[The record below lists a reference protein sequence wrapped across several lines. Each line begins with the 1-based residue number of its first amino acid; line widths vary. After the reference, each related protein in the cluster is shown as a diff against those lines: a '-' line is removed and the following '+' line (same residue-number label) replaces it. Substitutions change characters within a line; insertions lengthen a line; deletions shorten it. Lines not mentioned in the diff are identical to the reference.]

1 MDKSRDDVRQS
12 GGGASRLSSRHIIN
26 KQSGHNKL
34 FSGVN
39 LLYSPP
45 PTIFCENKQN
55 PHLFLDSL
63 ACRFAFVYAALMVL
77 IRVSQIMLSD
87 GGEDLKIPLEK
98 PKKQRLVKKLSA
110 VNRASSSN
118 EEDFEMGCDMSDR
131 EIEFPSQ
138 SHPSM
143 CTTGKRFKLPKKQ
156 FFDDCNGVDHASVPR
171 KLRSAMKKRSR
182 ESLSPPL
189 PDSKKLNHTISLRVE
204 SPLKKDGIKKSKL
217 SMKQGSSDWS
227 TNHAAGPITKD
238 EEEVVETLYALAGM
252 FPDNDSH
259 DKRKLE
265 TTPLEAKLPALP
277 DCKDSPTPAIEDSA
291 ITKEDESSIFPLRTT
306 ESTNTPSSNVDNS
319 VKETA
324 GVDSLNEPGVQ
335 EQHDSNDS
343 KTLNVKSESCVS
355 QVNLHGMIS
364 SLSKTEHNDDKPSCN
379 PVKFHLLPE
388 LNLDSGMKQSSQKD
402 TSLLDRKPELVLG
415 FLKHGHLVRY
425 CIHYTDTCILFA
437 SFFKGPG
444 LWPGLSPMVLHDA
457 GSLSPLQSSA
467 AKTPA
472 WLDTAKCA
480 YKPSSFENGISF
492 GKVSKG
498 TGDRRSLK
506 RCAAHVYISRLI
518 RDLKMPE
525 SKEKLPLQP
534 DPLRTA
540 HVRQKQGIVMAIN
553 DFDSVKHGLN
563 GVISCNNIGSSTS
576 GRSLSEVRNGFLQ
589 HNRFHEDHQQNAAS
603 SRVNTLQKQG
613 FDFLSLSAGGGGAAE
628 ATKSFNRT
636 GNHGI
641 APSLQFQVPY
651 LHSLAQHQRF
661 MTHSM
666 PQTRYPTSAYPDQLS
681 TSTSASPQQV
691 QLQLPPYLS
700 SPFLG
705 PPHTS
710 PTFSTKQQQQHQHQ
724 HQHQQHQQQHQQQ
737 QQQQHQHHHQ
747 QLWAAHLAAQYR
759 PAGTSTAM
767 NQFPSWV
774 NGRHDPTLLHCPQS
788 TPSPSALEVFGPK
801 YSPIS
806 QQQQLQ
812 QQQQQQQPQLVSI
825 PPTRV
830 KRQDHHL
837 PLVYEETEGGFWTG
851 GAFPLQLL
859 CNERL

>member
-1 MDKSRDDVRQS
+1 MDKSRDDVGRS
-12 GGGASRLSSRHIIN
+12 GGGVSRLSSRQIFN

-34 FSGVN
+34 FSV
-39 LLYSPP
+39 
-45 PTIFCENKQN
+45 
-55 PHLFLDSL
+55 
-63 ACRFAFVYAALMVL
+63 
-77 IRVSQIMLSD
+77 SD

-138 SHPSM
+138 SLSSM

-204 SPLKKDGIKKSKL
+204 SPLKKDGLKKSKL

-259 DKRKLE
+259 DKHKSE

-277 DCKDSPTPAIEDSA
+277 DCKESPTPAIEDSA
-291 ITKEDESSIFPLRTT
+291 ITKEDESSICPLRTT

-343 KTLNVKSESCVS
+343 KTLNVKSESCVP
-355 QVNLHGMIS
+355 QENLHGMIS
-364 SLSKTEHNDDKPSCN
+364 SLSKIEHNDDKLSCN

-415 FLKHGHLVRY
+415 ATTFGGQSVQQDMIMEPRN
-425 CIHYTDTCILFA
+425 
-437 SFFKGPG
+437 KGPG

-457 GSLSPLQSSA
+457 RSLSPSLQSSA
-467 AKTPA
+467 AKAPA
-472 WLDTAKCA
+472 WLDMAKCA

-498 TGDRRSLK
+498 TSDRRSLK

-540 HVRQKQGIVMAIN
+540 HVGQKQGIVMAIN
-553 DFDSVKHGLN
+553 DFDSVKKGLN
-563 GVISCNNIGSSTS
+563 GVISCNNMGSSTS

-589 HNRFHEDHQQNAAS
+589 HNRLHEDHQQNAAS
-603 SRVNTLQKQG
+603 PQVNNLQKQG
-613 FDFLSLSAGGGGAAE
+613 FDFLSLSAGGAVAAE
-628 ATKSFNRT
+628 ATKSCNRT

-666 PQTRYPTSAYPDQLS
+666 PQTCYPSSAYPDQLS
-681 TSTSASPQQV
+681 TSTSASSQQV

-710 PTFSTKQQQQHQHQ
+710 PTFSTKQHQHQ
-724 HQHQQHQQQHQQQ
+724 HQHHQQQQQQQ

-774 NGRHDPTLLHCPQS
+774 NGRHDPTPLHCPQS
-788 TPSPSALEVFGPK
+788 TPSLSAIEAFGPK

-806 QQQQLQ
+806 QQQQQ
-812 QQQQQQQPQLVSI
+812 QQLQQQQPQLVSI

>member
-1 MDKSRDDVRQS
+1 MDKSRDDVRRG
-12 GGGASRLSSRHIIN
+12 GGGASRFSSRQINNN

-34 FSGVN
+34 FSG
-39 LLYSPP
+39 
-45 PTIFCENKQN
+45 
-55 PHLFLDSL
+55 
-63 ACRFAFVYAALMVL
+63 
-77 IRVSQIMLSD
+77 SD
-87 GGEDLKIPLEK
+87 GGAGGEDLVVSLEK

-110 VNRASSSN
+110 VNKASSN
-118 EEDFEMGCDMSDR
+118 NNNNNDEEDFEMGCNMSDR
-131 EIEFPSQ
+131 EIEFASQ
-138 SHPSM
+138 SHSSM
-143 CTTGKRFKLPKKQ
+143 SNNGTTGKKFKLPKK
-156 FFDDCNGVDHASVPR
+156 FFDDGNGVDHASVPR
-171 KLRSAMKKRSR
+171 KLRSAMKKRNR

-189 PDSKKLNHTISLRVE
+189 PDSKKLNHTIGLRVE
-204 SPLKKDGIKKSKL
+204 APPKKDGVKKSKL

-227 TNHAAGPITKD
+227 TKHAAGPITKD

-252 FPDNDSH
+252 FPDNDSSN
-259 DKRKLE
+259 DKSKLE
-265 TTPLEAKLPALP
+265 TTPSEAKPSAFP
-277 DCKDSPTPAIEDSA
+277 DCKESPTPVIEDSA
-291 ITKEDESSIFPLRTT
+291 VTKEDASSNCPLRISENT
-306 ESTNTPSSNVDNS
+306 TPSSNVEIS

-324 GVDSLNEPGVQ
+324 RVDSLNEPSIH
-335 EQHDSNDS
+335 EQPDTNDS
-343 KTLNVKSESCVS
+343 KDLQVKSESCVP
-355 QVNLHGMIS
+355 QVNLHSMIS

-388 LNLDSGMKQSSQKD
+388 LDLGSGLKQSSQTD

-415 FLKHGHLVRY
+415 ATAIGGQLSQEDMVMEPRN
-425 CIHYTDTCILFA
+425 
-437 SFFKGPG
+437 KGPG

-457 GSLSPLQSSA
+457 GSHGPSLQSSV
-467 AKTPA
+467 AKVPA
-472 WLDTAKCA
+472 WLDAALCA
-480 YKPSSFENGISF
+480 SKPCSLENRVSIRM
-492 GKVSKG
+492 VSKG

-540 HVRQKQGIVMAIN
+540 HDGQKQGIVMAT
-553 DFDSVKHGLN
+553 DKFDGVKKGFN

-576 GRSLSEVRNGFLQ
+576 GSNLSEVRNGILQ
-589 HNRFHEDHQQNAAS
+589 HNRLHEDHQQNAAS

-613 FDFLSLSAGGGGAAE
+613 FDFLSLSAGDGGVE
-628 ATKSFNRT
+628 STKSFNRT

-641 APSLQFQVPY
+641 APSSQFQVPY

-661 MTHSM
+661 MTLSM
-666 PQTRYPTSAYPDQLS
+666 PQNRYPPSAYPDLLAA
-681 TSTSASPQQV
+681 STSASSQQV
-691 QLQLPPYLS
+691 QLQLPPYVS

-710 PTFSTKQQQQHQHQ
+710 PTLSTKQQQQ
-724 HQHQQHQQQHQQQ
+724 QQ
-737 QQQQHQHHHQ
+737 Q

-767 NQFPSWV
+767 NQFPSLV
-774 NGRHDPTLLHCPQS
+774 NGRHDPTLFRCPQS
-788 TPSPSALEVFGPK
+788 VNGSSPSSLELLGPK

-806 QQQQLQ
+806 QQQQ
-812 QQQQQQQPQLVSI
+812 QQQPQLMTPASSF

-837 PLVYEETEGGFWTG
+837 PLVYEEFEGGFRPG

>member
-1 MDKSRDDVRQS
+1 MDKSRDDVRRG
-12 GGGASRLSSRHIIN
+12 GGGASRFSSRQINNN

-39 LLYSPP
+39 LLYSPSSHHFLRKQTK
-45 PTIFCENKQN
+45 PTFNFWA
-55 PHLFLDSL
+55 LSL
-63 ACRFAFVYAALMVL
+63 VVFSFPFYAALMFL
-77 IRVSQIMLSD
+77 IRASQIMRSD
-87 GGEDLKIPLEK
+87 GGAGGEDLVVSLEK

-110 VNRASSSN
+110 VNKASSN
-118 EEDFEMGCDMSDR
+118 NNNNNDEEDFEMGCNMSDR
-131 EIEFPSQ
+131 EIEFASQ
-138 SHPSM
+138 SHSSM
-143 CTTGKRFKLPKKQ
+143 SNNGTTGKKFKLPKK
-156 FFDDCNGVDHASVPR
+156 FFDDGNGVDHASVPR
-171 KLRSAMKKRSR
+171 KLRSAMKKRNR

-189 PDSKKLNHTISLRVE
+189 PDSKKLNHTIGLRVE
-204 SPLKKDGIKKSKL
+204 APPKKDGVKKSKL

-227 TNHAAGPITKD
+227 TKHAAGPITKD

-252 FPDNDSH
+252 FPDNDSSN
-259 DKRKLE
+259 DKSKLE
-265 TTPLEAKLPALP
+265 TTPSEAKPSAFP
-277 DCKDSPTPAIEDSA
+277 DCKESPTPVIEDSA
-291 ITKEDESSIFPLRTT
+291 VTKEDASSNCPLRISENT
-306 ESTNTPSSNVDNS
+306 TPSSNVEIS

-324 GVDSLNEPGVQ
+324 RVDSLNEPSIH
-335 EQHDSNDS
+335 EQPDTNDS
-343 KTLNVKSESCVS
+343 KDLQVKSESCVP
-355 QVNLHGMIS
+355 QVNLHSMIS

-388 LNLDSGMKQSSQKD
+388 LDLGSGLKQSSQTD

-415 FLKHGHLVRY
+415 ATTIGGQLSQEDMVMEPRNKGI
-425 CIHYTDTCILFA
+425 CIHYADTYMLRG
-437 SFFKGPG
+437 SVFKGPG

-457 GSLSPLQSSA
+457 GSHGPSLQSSV
-467 AKTPA
+467 AKVPA
-472 WLDTAKCA
+472 WLDAALCA
-480 YKPSSFENGISF
+480 SKPCSLENRVSIR
-492 GKVSKG
+492 KVSKG

-540 HVRQKQGIVMAIN
+540 HDGQKQGIVMATN
-553 DFDSVKHGLN
+553 KFDGVKKGFN

-576 GRSLSEVRNGFLQ
+576 GSNLSEVRNGILQ
-589 HNRFHEDHQQNAAS
+589 HNWLHEDHQQNAAS

-613 FDFLSLSAGGGGAAE
+613 FDFLSLSAGGGGAE
-628 ATKSFNRT
+628 STKSFNRT

-641 APSLQFQVPY
+641 APSSQFQVPY

-661 MTHSM
+661 MTLSM
-666 PQTRYPTSAYPDQLS
+666 PQNRYPSSAYPDLLAA
-681 TSTSASPQQV
+681 STSASSQQV
-691 QLQLPPYLS
+691 QLQLPPYVS

-710 PTFSTKQQQQHQHQ
+710 PTLSTKQQQQ
-724 HQHQQHQQQHQQQ
+724 QQ
-737 QQQQHQHHHQ
+737 Q

-767 NQFPSWV
+767 NQFPSLV
-774 NGRHDPTLLHCPQS
+774 NGRHDPTLFRCPQS
-788 TPSPSALEVFGPK
+788 VNGSSPSSLELLGPK

-806 QQQQLQ
+806 QQQQ
-812 QQQQQQQPQLVSI
+812 QQPQLMTPASSF

-837 PLVYEETEGGFWTG
+837 PLVYEEFEGGFRPG